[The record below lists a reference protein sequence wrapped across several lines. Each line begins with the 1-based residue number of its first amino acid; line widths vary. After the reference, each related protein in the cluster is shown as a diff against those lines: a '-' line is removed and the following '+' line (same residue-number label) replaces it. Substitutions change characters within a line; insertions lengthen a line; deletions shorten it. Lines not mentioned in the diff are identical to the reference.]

1 MSDCA
6 VTPGNVRFEGGFW
19 GDRIDLVLD
28 KALPYQWEI
37 LNDRVEG
44 AVPSHA
50 IENFRIAAGLS
61 RGEYHGMVF
70 QDSDVGK
77 WLEAVGYALMIRPN
91 PELQRLADETID
103 LIEKAQ
109 QPDGYLNTYYTIKE
123 PGKRWTNIRE
133 SHEMY
138 CAGHMMEAAVAYF
151 QATGKRRLLDVMLR
165 MARHIDSVIGPEEGK
180 MHAFPGHQEIELAL
194 VKMYGVTGERFLLKL
209 ADYFLRQR
217 GTEPNYFVEER
228 AGREETAFKG
238 LDRRYWQNHKP
249 ILEQEALVGH
259 AVRALYMATGMAM
272 VARETGDDQMIA
284 ACGRL
289 FDNLVQKRMYITG
302 GAGSSDVGEA
312 FTTDYDLPNDR
323 AYAETCAAIALCFF
337 ARAMLGIRPDSR
349 YADALERALYNG
361 ALAGISL
368 DGLHF
373 FYVNPLEVVPELCEE
388 RADTAH
394 VLPVRPSWFSC
405 ACCPTN
411 VVRLMLSLGQYLFQA
426 EAGRIYV
433 HTYAACSAEVPMGD
447 GTVRLKVSGSYPWD
461 GAVRLYPGEGAYALM
476 LRIPGWAEGY
486 TVRVGG
492 EAVGGTLEDGYFRLE
507 RAWKGVECVEL
518 DLPMRPRRVYAN
530 PLLRADNGQVAVTCG
545 PLVYCLEGAD
555 NGAALGAL
563 ILPEGAELVR
573 RERPDKLGGIVE
585 ICARGARERAD
596 ADMPLYAYDRPGRDP
611 AELVW
616 IPYFAWANRGINE
629 MRVWIRNR

>member
-1 MSDCA
+1 
-6 VTPGNVRFEGGFW
+6 
-19 GDRIDLVLD
+19 
-28 KALPYQWEI
+28 
-37 LNDRVEG
+37 
-44 AVPSHA
+44 
-50 IENFRIAAGLS
+50 
-61 RGEYHGMVF
+61 
-70 QDSDVGK
+70 
-77 WLEAVGYALMIRPN
+77 
-91 PELQRLADETID
+91 
-103 LIEKAQ
+103 
-109 QPDGYLNTYYTIKE
+109 
-123 PGKRWTNIRE
+123 
-133 SHEMY
+133 
-138 CAGHMMEAAVAYF
+138 
-151 QATGKRRLLDVMLR
+151 
-165 MARHIDSVIGPEEGK
+165 
-180 MHAFPGHQEIELAL
+180 
-194 VKMYGVTGERFLLKL
+194 
-209 ADYFLRQR
+209 
-217 GTEPNYFVEER
+217 
-228 AGREETAFKG
+228 
-238 LDRRYWQNHKP
+238 
-249 ILEQEALVGH
+249 
-259 AVRALYMATGMAM
+259 
-272 VARETGDDQMIA
+272 
-284 ACGRL
+284 
-289 FDNLVQKRMYITG
+289 
-302 GAGSSDVGEA
+302 
-312 FTTDYDLPNDR
+312 
-323 AYAETCAAIALCFF
+323 
-337 ARAMLGIRPDSR
+337 MLGIRPDSR

-545 PLVYCLEGAD
+545 PLVYCLEAPQR
-555 NGAALGAL
+555 ASLGAL
-563 ILPEGAELVR
+563 ILPEGAEL
-573 RERPDKLGGIVE
+573 
-585 ICARGARERAD
+585 AAGAPRQA
-596 ADMPLYAYDRPGRDP
+596 GRDC
-611 AELVW
+611 
-616 IPYFAWANRGINE
+616 
-629 MRVWIRNR
+629 